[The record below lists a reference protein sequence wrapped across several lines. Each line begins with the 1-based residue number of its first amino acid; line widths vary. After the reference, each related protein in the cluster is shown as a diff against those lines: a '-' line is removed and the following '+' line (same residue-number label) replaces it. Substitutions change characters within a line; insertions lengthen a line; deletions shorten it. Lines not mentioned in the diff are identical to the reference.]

1 LTLVSGTLVAVVC
14 ALAFAMTVWAVVTAA
29 LDRRVGRPHLAGLA
43 AVELAL
49 LVLVVSAVV
58 ELVTGPRPAE
68 LATAIAYVVVS
79 PFLLPAA
86 TLWTLADRSR
96 PSTLVLAVGCFAVV
110 VVVYRMYL
118 LFQVT
123 A

>member
-1 LTLVSGTLVAVVC
+1 MSGTLVAVVC
-14 ALAFAMTVWAVVTAA
+14 ALAFAMTVWAVVTVA
-29 LDRRVGRPHLAGLA
+29 LDKRVQRPHLVGLA
-43 AVELAL
+43 VVELAL

-58 ELVTGPRPAE
+58 ALVTGTRPVE
-68 LATAIAYVVVS
+68 LATSIAYLVVA
-79 PFLLPAA
+79 PFMIPAA
-86 TLWTLADRSR
+86 TFWTLADRSR

-118 LFQVT
+118 LFEVT

>member
-1 LTLVSGTLVAVVC
+1 VSGTLVAVVC

-43 AVELAL
+43 VVELGL
-49 LVLVVSAVV
+49 LALVVSAVV
-58 ELVTGPRPAE
+58 GLVTGHRPAE
-68 LATAIAYVVVS
+68 LATSVAYLVVA

>member
-1 LTLVSGTLVAVVC
+1 MSGTLVAVVC
-14 ALAFAMTVWAVVTAA
+14 ALALAMTVWAVVTVA
-29 LDRRVGRPHLAGLA
+29 LDKRVQLPHLVGLGV
-43 AVELAL
+43 VELAL
-49 LVLVVSAVV
+49 LVLVVTGVV
-58 ELVTGPRPAE
+58 TLVSGPRPVE
-68 LATAIAYVVVS
+68 LATSVAYLVVA
-79 PFLLPAA
+79 PFFLPAA
-86 TLWTLADRSR
+86 TFWTLADRSR